1 MKTKF
6 TFAGLLA
13 ICLALAGCDTAPDAS
28 DDAHAETTKAVV
40 ESTQHAVTLLGQGS
54 YTGLNTTV
62 SAQLPA
68 QVAPSEVVMGAVER
82 LQLFDGTRV
91 EGASVFSTEGVFAQ
105 PFVDLLAPWGFELLR
120 P

>member
-40 ESTQHAVTLLGQGS
+40 ESTQHAVTLLGR
-54 YTGLNTTV
+54 NR
-62 SAQLPA
+62 SAPCPFFF
-68 QVAPSEVVMGAVER
+68 AP
-82 LQLFDGTRV
+82 
-91 EGASVFSTEGVFAQ
+91 EGDRHADPIVI
-105 PFVDLLAPWGFELLR
+105 
-120 P
+120 